1 MYQYQVQM
9 QYIPGN
15 DQIWVARLTPED
27 PIYEYPIETEAQAKA
42 AELQA
47 ADDTGRQ
54 YRVVDISIVQEE
66 TPTV

>member
-1 MYQYQVQM
+1 MYQVQM

-15 DQIWVARLTPED
+15 NQIWVARLNPED
-27 PIYEYPIETEAQAKA
+27 QIYEYPIKTEAEAKA

-54 YRVVDISIVQEE
+54 YRVVNLSSVVTEE
-66 TPTV
+66 

>member
-47 ADDTGRQ
+47 ADPTGRQ
-54 YRVVDISIVQEE
+54 YRVADISIVQEE

>member
-1 MYQYQVQM
+1 MYQVQM

-15 DQIWVARLTPED
+15 NKIWVARLNPQD
-27 PIYEYPIETEAQAKA
+27 QIYEYPIETEAEAKA

-54 YRVVDISIVQEE
+54 YRVVNLSSVVTEE
-66 TPTV
+66 

>member
-1 MYQYQVQM
+1 MYQVQM

-15 DQIWVARLTPED
+15 DQIWVARLNPED

-54 YRVVDISIVQEE
+54 YRVVDISSIQE
-66 TPTV
+66 